1 MPSWRTR
8 PRAEVE
14 HGLLRRRSRH
24 TEGPAEAYDFN
35 IKIYGLRPPE
45 GLHRLMTPDE
55 VDERFQIETATR
67 LGEFVD
73 MLRSVFPWVLDAY
86 PTGRMGGWL
95 TVIVK
100 PGEEVFDSRDEL
112 RTVTGARRRLFDVE
126 VIEQK
131 IEREKRNLAR
141 DAAENDFWAI
151 RKQDWRPG
159 KAR

>member
-95 TVIVK
+95 TVIV
-100 PGEEVFDSRDEL
+100 
-112 RTVTGARRRLFDVE
+112 
-126 VIEQK
+126 QK